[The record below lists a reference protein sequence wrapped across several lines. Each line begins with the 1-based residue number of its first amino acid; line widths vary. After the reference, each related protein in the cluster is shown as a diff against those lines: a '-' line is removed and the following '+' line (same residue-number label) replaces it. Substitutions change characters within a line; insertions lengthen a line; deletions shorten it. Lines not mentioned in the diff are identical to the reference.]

1 MAPAMPRYH
10 AGVVFTKGLAMRS
23 TPSILALVAASV
35 LGCQVTAF
43 AQGSMPKDGRN
54 WWHGDWQEQYLDG
67 LCEVKVES
75 KRGEYKREIKCKDG
89 LGAKWRGEGKKEFRE
104 GGCLVKQDFSR
115 EQFKEEVK
123 CPRQ

>member
-1 MAPAMPRYH
+1 
-10 AGVVFTKGLAMRS
+10 MRS
-23 TPSILALVAASV
+23 TTSFLALLAASV
-35 LGCQVTAF
+35 LVCQA
-43 AQGSMPKDGRN
+43 AALAAESGMPRDGRN
-54 WWHGDWQEQYLDG
+54 WWHGDWQEQYRDG

-104 GGCLVKQDFSR
+104 GGCLVKQDYTR